1 MTTWT
6 PRRSPG
12 GNVKDRIIAF
22 LAHCRQQGN
31 CLRTLEKKRMRL
43 QAFHTAS
50 GMPVKIPFI
59 KCPSPLPEIYT
70 QSELD
75 AIFTHAGEYTLL
87 FRAFLQSGLRA
98 NEMAHLR
105 PANLLARGLQ
115 VTPFDGWSPKSG
127 QERTVVVPSALTT
140 ELRTAA
146 KGATVFEMT
155 MYAMLRVFAA
165 SNRFIFTCAHAGTVP
180 SPQSTS
186 TAICTF
192 ITFSPKC
199 IVSSGDEK
207 PQVT

>member
-1 MTTWT
+1 
-6 PRRSPG
+6 
-12 GNVKDRIIAF
+12 
-22 LAHCRQQGN
+22 
-31 CLRTLEKKRMRL
+31 L

-115 VTPFDGWSPKSG
+115 VAPFGGWSPKSG

-155 MYAMLRVFAA
+155 MYAMLRRLKVTAKRAGLNPDNCWLHRFRANFATTLL
-165 SNRFIFTCAHAGTVP
+165 RAGVDVRTVAG
-180 SPQSTS
+180 QLGHSTL
-186 TAICTF
+186 TPTLRYLALL
-192 ITFSPKC
+192 
-199 IVSSGDEK
+199 DEELSAK
-207 PQVT
+207 VEGIWK